1 MKKMI
6 ILFCAL
12 IMGTSAFG
20 DIIYVENN
28 VNMDNFWEKTG
39 RAEQKIT
46 DVGYRIMDA
55 NSLKRSPIHIFR
67 MQNLLNAWAVHPSKD
82 IYISMNF
89 LNYIEND
96 DELAAI
102 LSHEIA
108 HSQEYYK
115 GFLKI
120 AAMNMNKK
128 NYEFKADLYAIDYMV
143 KAGYNPIAAI
153 TVINKIAGE
162 PLWDWGFT
170 STHPK
175 GSRRLLAMYK
185 YIYLKYPQYLNS
197 SMTKKSTYQT
207 FLKDQEFEIKKFEAE
222 QNKRKINQNEDI

>member
-1 MKKMI
+1 M
-6 ILFCAL
+6 
-12 IMGTSAFG
+12 
-20 DIIYVENN
+20 
-28 VNMDNFWEKTG
+28 
-39 RAEQKIT
+39 
-46 DVGYRIMDA
+46 
-55 NSLKRSPIHIFR
+55 
-67 MQNLLNAWAVHPSKD
+67 
-82 IYISMNF
+82 
-89 LNYIEND
+89 NYIEND